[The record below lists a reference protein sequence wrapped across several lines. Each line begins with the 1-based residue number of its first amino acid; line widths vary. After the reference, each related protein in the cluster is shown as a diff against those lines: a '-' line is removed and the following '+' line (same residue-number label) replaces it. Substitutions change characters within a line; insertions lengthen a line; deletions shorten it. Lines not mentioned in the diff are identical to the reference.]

1 MPDWPEYVR
10 QHLRLSGFR
19 PEREAEIIEEV
30 ARQMEDAC
38 SEALRMGASE
48 AQAAEIARRQISDW
62 QALANALADAHY
74 GKEPIMAAWQ
84 QQTEDRELDTGGK
97 QSAFTGWQRD
107 VIYGLR
113 LLAKNPGFAA
123 VAVLTLALC
132 IGANTA
138 IFSVINTVMF
148 KALPV
153 RDPNHLMLLE
163 WSMRSG
169 PKLHSHSS
177 YGDCDNRRQGAG
189 QHGCS
194 LSKPFLDEVRE
205 HGPFSSLAGFAGGG
219 PMTVSGIGGVHRA
232 SPQYVS
238 GDYFRTLGV
247 GAALGRVLIPADDK
261 PGAPALVVLTYGY
274 WQRQFGADP
283 SVVGKTLNLNG
294 VPFTVAG
301 VADAGFTY
309 LTPGSVHDFSVAL
322 SQRRNLQVGWKWTP
336 IQEDAGA
343 WWIVSAGRLKPGI
356 SVAAAESQLTA
367 MFAYNLLHAEKP
379 IAKAEDQPAIK
390 LLPAQT
396 GLTGL
401 RGRISTMLYVL
412 MTAVAMVLLIGCA
425 NVAGLLLA
433 RAAARQKEI
442 AVRLALGAARARL
455 MRQLLTES
463 ITLSLMGGALGILLA
478 YWGAHA
484 LVDFAVN
491 HADSWFR
498 FSADIDWRV
507 LGFTLTATLLTGL
520 LFGIAPALRSMRV
533 DLTPALKDNAGG
545 LGGRQGRFRLGNVL
559 VVAQVALTVV
569 VMVGAGLVVHTL
581 QNLRSLDPGFATGNL
596 LTFDVDATLT
606 GYKGER
612 MAAFYRDLRDRF
624 AAIPGVTSVSY
635 SSSIL
640 LSGSLWS
647 TDFHLPGTP
656 PKSMK
661 TADYMPVG
669 PEFFETMQIP
679 VLQGRKFKP
688 EEYELTAKTEADPK
702 ARASVAEP
710 VMVNEAF
717 VHAYFPNVNPIGQP
731 FGAYVPGV
739 NGDPSPD
746 ASASAGW
753 RIVGVVRDAKYESL
767 RRSIAPTIYVP
778 ASGGGSF
785 ELRTSRD
792 PMAVAPDVR
801 DVVRQ
806 ASSDLPVVDIRTQTE
821 TIERQLFQERLVARL
836 ASLFG
841 LVALLL
847 AAIGLYGLL
856 AHEVARGTREI
867 GIRVA
872 LGAATGQLL
881 GRVVRQGVVLAAIGL
896 AIGAAGSLALTR
908 LLGSMLF
915 EVQPDD
921 PVTLIGASLLLM
933 LVALAAC
940 YIPARRASR
949 VHPLVALRHE

>member
-1 MPDWPEYVR
+1 MPDWAVYVR

-30 ARQMEDAC
+30 AHLMEDAY
-38 SEALRMGASE
+38 SEALGMGASDT
-48 AQAAEIARRQISDW
+48 QAGEIARRHIGDW
-62 QALANALADAHY
+62 QALANALADAHH

-84 QQTEDRELDTGGK
+84 QQTEDHELNTRGK
-97 QSAFTGWQRD
+97 LSWFTGWRRD

-113 LLAKNPGFAA
+113 LLARSPGFAV

-163 WSMRSG
+163 WTMRSE
-169 PKLHSHSS
+169 PKIHGHSS
-177 YGDCDNRRQGAG
+177 YGDCDNQLRSAP

-205 HGPFSSLAGFAGGG
+205 HGPFSSLAEFVGGG

-232 SPQYVS
+232 DPQYVS
-238 GDYFRTLGV
+238 GDYFRALGV
-247 GAALGRVLIPADDK
+247 GPALGRVIIPADDK
-261 PGAPALVVLTYGY
+261 PGAPAVVVLTYGY
-274 WQRQFGADP
+274 WQRRFGADP
-283 SVVGKTLNLNG
+283 SVVGKSLNLNG
-294 VPFTVAG
+294 VPVTVVG
-301 VADAGFTY
+301 VADPGFAY
-309 LTPGSVHDFSVAL
+309 LTPGNVRDFSVAL
-322 SQRRNLQVGWKWTP
+322 WQRRNLQVGWKWTP
-336 IQEDAGA
+336 SQEDAGA

-356 SVAAAESQLTA
+356 SMAAAESQLTN
-367 MFAYNLLHAEKP
+367 MFAYNLLHAERP

-390 LLPAQT
+390 LVPAQT

-401 RGRISTMLYVL
+401 RGDISTMLYVL
-412 MTAVAMVLLIGCA
+412 MIAVAIVLVIGCA
-425 NVAGLLLA
+425 NIAGLQLA

-442 AVRLALGAARARL
+442 AVRMALGAARARL
-455 MRQLLTES
+455 VRQLLTES

-478 YWGAHA
+478 YWGARG
-484 LVDFAVN
+484 LVDFALN

-507 LGFTLTATLLTGL
+507 LGFTMAATLLTGL
-520 LFGIAPALRSMRV
+520 LFGSAPALRSMRI
-533 DLTPALKDNAGG
+533 DLTPALKDSAGG
-545 LGGRQGRFRLGNVL
+545 LGGRQGRFHLGNIL
-559 VVAQVALTVV
+559 VVAQVALTVI
-569 VMVGAGLVVHTL
+569 VMVGAGLVIHTL
-581 QNLRSLDPGFATGNL
+581 QNLQSLDPGFATGNL

-606 GYKGER
+606 RYKGER
-612 MAAFYRDLRDRF
+612 MASFYRDLRDRF
-624 AAIPGVTSVSY
+624 TTIPGVTAVSY
-635 SSSIL
+635 SSSTL

-656 PKSMK
+656 PKSKK
-661 TADYMPVG
+661 TADCMSVG
-669 PEFFETMQIP
+669 PQFFETMKIA
-679 VLQGRKFKP
+679 VLRGRKFKP
-688 EEYELTAKTEADPK
+688 EEYELTAKVEADK
-702 ARASVAEP
+702 KVRAVVAEP
-710 VMVNEAF
+710 AIVNEAF
-717 VHAYFPNVNPIGQP
+717 VRAYFPNVNPIGHA

-746 ASASAGW
+746 ESASAGW
-753 RIVGVVRDAKYESL
+753 QIVGVVRDVKYESL
-767 RRSIAPTIYVP
+767 RRSIEPTIYVP
-778 ASGGGSF
+778 ASEGGSF

-806 ASSDLPVVDIRTQTE
+806 AGNDIPVVNMLTQTE
-821 TIERQLFQERLVARL
+821 TIERQLLQERLVARL

-856 AHEVARGTREI
+856 AHEVTRSTREI

-872 LGAATGQLL
+872 LGARTGQVL
-881 GRVVRQGVVLAAIGL
+881 GRVVRQGAVLAAIGL
-896 AIGAAGSLALTR
+896 GIGAAGSLAVTR
-908 LLGSMLF
+908 LLDSMLF
-915 EVQPDD
+915 EVKPGD
-921 PVTLIGASLLLM
+921 PVTLIGVSLLLM

-949 VHPLVALRHE
+949 VEPLVALRHE